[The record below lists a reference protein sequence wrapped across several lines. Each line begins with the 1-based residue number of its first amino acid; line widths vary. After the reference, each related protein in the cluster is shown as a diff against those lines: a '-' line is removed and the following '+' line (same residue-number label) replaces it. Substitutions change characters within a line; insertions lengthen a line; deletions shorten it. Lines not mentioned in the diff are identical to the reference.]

1 MNLETLY
8 RQIKG
13 YIDSVEF
20 SRLWEGFA
28 PLKFALYTDTECYFH
43 GRYIPKTDAFLGN
56 TAISF
61 EEEMIAI
68 WLVSGDP
75 DPVVLASKLIHE
87 MFHGFQRLQGESRFP
102 DEMEALFRYKHDE
115 GNLSAKLEENRLIA
129 GLTEQFDPPAFQRL
143 LEMRKYRS
151 DRFPYEFHYEACT
164 EQIEG
169 TAQFVELKAL
179 EQLSPALFVKET
191 ERLKSR
197 IVTESNLLPVRII
210 CYDVGAL
217 LLLLLE
223 KNGVAYDKSFGCT
236 PFAEGL
242 LAGAE
247 EYRGEI
253 PLTMKE
259 AMEGYFRKAEDTIR
273 EGLLKNDLAAEG
285 EFDLLGVNVYN
296 AVYHRGYVISTFF
309 VMFAEGGEQRVE
321 YGDFLIETN
330 EKKKMTRLFRL

>member
-1 MNLETLY
+1 MTLESLY
-8 RQIKG
+8 HQTKKH
-13 YIDSVEF
+13 IDSVDF

-28 PLKFALYTDTECYFH
+28 PLKFALYTHTECYFH
-43 GRYIPKTDAFLGN
+43 GRYIPKTDDFLGN

-61 EEEMIAI
+61 EGEMIAI

-102 DEMEALFRYKHDE
+102 DEMEALFRYKYDE
-115 GNLSAKLEENRLIA
+115 GNLSAKLEENRIIA
-129 GLTEQFDPPAFQRL
+129 GLLEQFDPPAFQRL
-143 LEMRKYRS
+143 LELRRYRYN
-151 DRFPYEFHYEACT
+151 RFPYEYRYESCT

-169 TAQFVELKAL
+169 TAQYVELKAL

-223 KNGVAYDKSFGCT
+223 ENGVEYDKGFGDI
-236 PFAEGL
+236 PFSEGL
-242 LAGAE
+242 LAEAAE
-247 EYRGEI
+247 YQGDI
-253 PLTMKE
+253 PHTMKE
-259 AMEGYFRKAEDTIR
+259 AVESYFRKAEDTIR
-273 EGLLKNDLAAEG
+273 EGLLKNDLVLEG

-296 AVYHRGYVISTFF
+296 AVYHRGYLISTFF

-321 YGDFLIETN
+321 YGDFLIETD
-330 EKKKMTRLFRL
+330 EKRKMTRLFRL